1 MSEFDLAPASRF
13 SSAQR
18 ASLLTACYVD
28 YYVPMRINGDQME
41 MMDRLYDVDLDA
53 SVIACEDSQ
62 EVGMALLSRRGP
74 RGWIS
79 AVGVLPGWRRHG
91 IARAIMRRV
100 TENARALNCRQVT
113 LEAIDRN
120 APARQLYLQLGFE
133 EMRELLSWQYPADG
147 DPIPIPRELL
157 DETDVDGLM
166 DRFAGWHAQPP
177 SWQREEVTLRRMAHR
192 SRGFLLEMDGNLA
205 GYCVANVRADMV
217 SILDVGINPQYG
229 PVRAGRT
236 LLQALA
242 HQFRGRAL
250 TITNVPADDGISRA
264 LAALRFQ
271 VTIRQVEMKLVIK
284 SNE

>member
-1 MSEFDLAPASRF
+1 MSQFVLAPASRF
-13 SSAQR
+13 SSTQR
-18 ASLLTACYVD
+18 ASLLSACYVD

-53 SVIACEDSQ
+53 SVVACNGSQ
-62 EVGMALLSRRGP
+62 EIGMALLSRRGP

-79 AVGVLPGWRRHG
+79 AVGVLPEWRRRG
-91 IARAIMRRV
+91 VARAIMGRV
-100 TENARALNCRQVT
+100 IETAHALNCRQVT

-120 APARQLYLQLGFE
+120 ARARQLYLQLGFE

-157 DETDVDGLM
+157 DEADVDGLM
-166 DRFAGWHAQPP
+166 DRFAGWHEQPP
-177 SWQREEVTLRRMAHR
+177 SWQREEVTLRRMTHR
-192 SRGFLLEMDGNLA
+192 SRGFLLELDGILA
-205 GYCVANVRADMV
+205 GYCVANVRSDMV
-217 SILDVGINPQYG
+217 SILDIGINPQYG

-242 HQFRGRAL
+242 HQFRGRSF

-271 VTIRQVEMKLVIK
+271 VTIRQVEMKL
-284 SNE
+284 NLT